1 MAIHPAH
8 QAIKTLFEQNNTFEV
23 PRYQRGY
30 AWEEEAISD
39 FIDDIKRSL
48 ENRLA
53 SKAGDHF
60 FGGIVATTKPVAGS
74 TRSNHEI
81 IDGQQRLA
89 SFVMLAAVLV
99 QTMTE
104 ITEEL
109 AVNATP
115 PEEEQKASAFLTET
129 ISHLRGLY
137 LTFKEE
143 SNLEYKEIPKL
154 TLSQA
159 DNSVFQSLL
168 AGIEAT
174 PERDSHRRLIEAW
187 QRLTK
192 FISVDLLGSLTS
204 VDKAKTLRCLVHD
217 VLAKACTAIFMRADS
232 KTEAYRI
239 FQVLND
245 RGVSLTDGDLLRAR
259 TLELLDSAS
268 LFAIQ
273 EEVASYWDRALAY
286 PPPQIASYLQWYFS
300 SYEGNRPRPAVLID
314 QYLEARFKQ
323 KEKAQVAEPEAKKIL
338 AETKQIDRDFDQ
350 LSILGQG
357 QWPFP
362 KAKAKS
368 WDRERLRMLVLH
380 LEHTNAMPLLL
391 SLLTLDEDAFST
403 AVAAIER
410 FVFRYK
416 TVGNVH
422 IGKMTAMYLKHAKQ
436 IRTVPKY
443 SVKTLKSDLKQ
454 LALEAVPDAVFEAKL
469 RELHYA
475 PRGGNGS
482 IRYLLITLED
492 HLKWF
497 NKGAQGEPKCLD
509 KMRVFDLTGTT
520 LEHVYPV
527 SAAVKDKDAA
537 LEKVKHTL
545 GNLTVLTADENDKL
559 ANKAVGD
566 KQSALATSSL
576 HLNRSIATAGEWTK
590 DRVEE
595 RTNQL
600 VAMALKVFVP

>member
-53 SKAGDHF
+53 NKPGDHF
-60 FGGIVATTKPVAGS
+60 FGGIVATTKQVAGS

-99 QTMTE
+99 QTMTQ
-104 ITEEL
+104 ITDVL
-109 AVNATP
+109 AGHASPVD
-115 PEEEQKASAFLTET
+115 EEQKAAAFLTET
-129 ISHLRGLY
+129 ISHLKALY
-137 LTFKEE
+137 LTFKDE

-168 AGIEAT
+168 TGT
-174 PERDSHRRLIEAW
+174 DVTSERDSHRRLIEAW
-187 QRLTK
+187 GRLNK
-192 FISVDLLGSLTS
+192 FVSVELLGSLTFL
-204 VDKAKTLRCLVHD
+204 DKAKTIRCLVHE
-217 VLAKACTAIFMRADS
+217 VLAKSCTAIFMRADS

-268 LFAIQ
+268 LLAIQ
-273 EEVASYWDRALAY
+273 EEVASYWDRALAHT
-286 PPPQIASYLQWYFS
+286 PSQIASYLQWYFS
-300 SYEGNRPRPAVLID
+300 SYEGYRPRPSVLVD
-314 QYLEARFKQ
+314 QYLEDRFKQ
-323 KEKAQVAEPEAKKIL
+323 KKKGPVSESEAKKIL
-338 AETKQIDRDFDQ
+338 AETKQIDRDFYQ
-350 LSILGQG
+350 LGTLGQG
-357 QWPFP
+357 QWPFA
-362 KAKAKS
+362 KAKAKN

-391 SLLTLDEDAFST
+391 SLLTLDENEFST
-403 AVAAIER
+403 AVSALER

-416 TVGNVH
+416 TIGNVH
-422 IGKMTAMYLKHAKQ
+422 IGKMTALYLKHAKQ

-443 SVKTLKSDLKQ
+443 SVKSLKAELKQ
-454 LALEAVPDAVFEAKL
+454 LALDSVPDAVFEAKL
-469 RELHYA
+469 RELQYA
-475 PRGGNGS
+475 PRGGNGN

-527 SAAVKDKDAA
+527 SAAAKDKDSA
-537 LEKVKHTL
+537 LEKVKHAL
-545 GNLTVLTADENDKL
+545 GNLTVLTGDENDKL
-559 ANKAVGD
+559 ANKSVAE
-566 KQSALATSSL
+566 KQVALVNSSL
-576 HLNRSIATAGEWTK
+576 HLNRSIGTAGKWTK
-590 DRVEE
+590 DRAEE
-595 RTNQL
+595 RTSQL